1 MLHYTDALSLL
12 MRDIAH
18 RVPDLSHVPMDRVL
32 VFARPGRAGAS
43 GPNASC
49 HALGLTPTEPGYFFW
64 TDSDTGVMTRR
75 TPWFVT
81 RWPEVSWHGQTM
93 AYLISVNLP
102 RFAEQPSASKRQRY
116 FDLPSWVCR
125 LDTIVHEMFHVA
137 PEAHGLRE
145 MRFPDGRLDDRSH
158 PPAFFD
164 AVELLVREYL
174 GTEPDPSVLA
184 VVRDDLGTLV
194 ARHGRVLATTF
205 RRYPSYPRRF
215 VEVLADQPDGPAVP
229 LEPLPSSRRPSR
241 FTEDD
246 IVARDITAMVLSR
259 ARHAA

>member
-18 RVPDLSHVPMDRVL
+18 RVPDLSHVPMDRLL

-43 GPNASC
+43 GPNATC
-49 HALGLTPTEPGYFFW
+49 HALGLPATEPGYFFW
-64 TDSDTGVMTRR
+64 ADRGTGRVTRR
-75 TPWFVT
+75 TPWFVS
-81 RWPEVSWHGQTM
+81 RWPEVTLHGQTM

-116 FDLPSWVCR
+116 CDLPPWVCR
-125 LDTIVHEMFHVA
+125 LDTIVHELFHVA

-145 MRFPDGRLDDRSH
+145 MRRADGCLDDRSH

-174 GTEPDPSVLA
+174 GTEPDPAVLA

-194 ARHGRVLATTF
+194 ARHGQVTATTF
-205 RRYPSYPRRF
+205 RRYPSYPQCF
-215 VEVLADQPDGPAVP
+215 VEVLADQPDGPDVP
-229 LEPLPSSRRPSR
+229 LEPLPLPRRPSR

-246 IVARDITAMVLSR
+246 IVHRDITAMVLSR